1 MVYSSFTLVESA
13 TNALE
18 TWIPLYHL
26 VKIAFLLWA
35 MLPQTQGALLVYKTV
50 IEPLL
55 VRYEGQIDRAHHR
68 ASSSID
74 MVESDIAAA
83 AKEALDAK
91 KRELVDDAIGSLIGG
106 GGKNAAAVDAVEG
119 APGGAE
125 VDLAEAA
132 AEAEHVKSM

>member
-1 MVYSSFTLVESA
+1 
-13 TNALE
+13 
-18 TWIPLYHL
+18 
-26 VKIAFLLWA
+26 
-35 MLPQTQGALLVYKTV
+35 LVYKTV

-74 MVESDIAAA
+74 MVESDLTAA

-106 GGKNAAAVDAVEG
+106 GGKNAAAAVDAVEG